1 MVQTF
6 RLHNQATRLHNQ
18 ATSVVLYLSQRH
30 HRNYMLIYGP
40 RGMVLF
46 GMAHRMSFLLHPY
59 ICKFLIMIIHSSRS
73 KFILIP
79 VRSKF
84 IYVTIN
90 LHNKY
95 DNPRT
100 CSVVFN
106 LTLWFLYTKLI
117 AHRRPGLVAFRGCIT
132 EHHKAN
138 VGRFNCYILQ
148 CTTFVQ
154 IVRQFY
160 THLLP
165 GKSLAW
171 FHESTGGTA
180 TSQSLMEREK
190 RDHTVTTPSQ
200 EHEQHQDDG
209 RGSQFPCGMR
219 NSSKDTRSIYFEHQI
234 QQPEEHTH
242 DASQQETTRSFGH
255 WWSLCLHLIY
265 HQ

>member
-90 LHNKY
+90 LHNNY

-100 CSVVFN
+100 CSVEFN

-117 AHRRPGLVAFRGCIT
+117 AHHRPGLVAFRGCIT

-180 TSQSLMEREK
+180 TSELNGKGKKGPYCNNTKPGAWAASGRRSGESVSLRNAEQQQR
-190 RDHTVTTPSQ
+190 HTEHLLWASDTTA
-200 EHEQHQDDG
+200 
-209 RGSQFPCGMR
+209 RR
-219 NSSKDTRSIYFEHQI
+219 
-234 QQPEEHTH
+234 TH
-242 DASQQETTRSFGH
+242 AWCIPTGDS
-255 WWSLCLHLIY
+255 
-265 HQ
+265 